1 MGGTR
6 RKCGK
11 SAGSAVTVASTCT
24 ARPRLVEWPR
34 LEVLRATQRGGGHLL
49 ALRDEAAQLARSREV
64 TNHGGG
70 EHLRMHGAIGGRVP
84 SACSLLP
91 QGKGYGSYYSRSMLA
106 AAAAAAAAAAHLQ
119 RAEGEGEGRLRP
131 RGLAQV
137 LVVVAC
143 GGGGGGRL

>member
-84 SACSLLP
+84 SACSPLP
-91 QGKGYGSYYSRSMLA
+91 QGKGHGRCYSRSMLP
-106 AAAAAAAAAAHLQ
+106 LPLPPPP
-119 RAEGEGEGRLRP
+119 LRTCSVP
-131 RGLAQV
+131 KGKGKGGCAP
-137 LVVVAC
+137 VASH
-143 GGGGGGRL
+143 RYL

>member
-1 MGGTR
+1 MEGAGVNGGSRCEWGGTR
-6 RKCGK
+6 RKCGR

-70 EHLRMHGAIGGRVP
+70 EHLRMHGSIGGRVP

-91 QGKGYGSYYSRSMLA
+91 QGKGHGSD
-106 AAAAAAAAAAHLQ
+106 
-119 RAEGEGEGRLRP
+119 
-131 RGLAQV
+131 
-137 LVVVAC
+137 
-143 GGGGGGRL
+143 